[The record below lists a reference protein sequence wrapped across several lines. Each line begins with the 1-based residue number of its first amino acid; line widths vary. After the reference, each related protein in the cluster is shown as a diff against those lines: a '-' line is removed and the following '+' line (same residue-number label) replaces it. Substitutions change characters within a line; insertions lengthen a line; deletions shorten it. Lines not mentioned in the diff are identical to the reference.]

1 MTGTMDPSGAW
12 TGTNMDFKLI
22 LT

>member
-1 MTGTMDPSGAW
+1 MTGTLDPSGAW